1 MVITL
6 IENGLMLC
14 IILLIKL
21 NLLFAKMT
29 RYEMNPLYT
38 KRHVY
43 HNLLL
48 NNFDRTRRVL
58 FNI

>member
-14 IILLIKL
+14 IILLIEL
-21 NLLFAKMT
+21 TLLFAKMT
-29 RYEMNPLYT
+29 RYKMDPLYT

-48 NNFDRTRRVL
+48 TQL
-58 FNI
+58 